1 MATRTVSNIGGLFN
15 STSTWVEG
23 VVPTSADDII
33 CTVTSGPLTV
43 NVASACRSF
52 DFTNYTN
59 TLTMNAVLTASGAG
73 GFTQT
78 FVSGMTITGSS
89 NIALTGN
96 GAAITTNTKLI
107 PNLSITANKTLNDD
121 LNVIN
126 FTSGG
131 GTFTGNA
138 INCSGN
144 WASGTSRI
152 QGDTVI
158 NLIGT
163 GTVSFGWYNGTGG
176 LTINTSGGT
185 LSGTG
190 VGIGLSNST
199 LNYINGTLV
208 EMKIKMVGT
217 PITINGNGVEFE
229 TFDFYGQLLPSTINL
244 SSEFKVKYFNG
255 IVASTS
261 LNPLTENQLIIA
273 GAGALNVTDSM
284 NLFSSILN
292 NSGVIQYKPFNI
304 AFQTGVTHTISSL
317 NINGFQGTTSKTTLS
332 ASFCN
337 FRSASPGL
345 RANVNL
351 LNPSTSMINN
361 TNITD
366 INFTGPTT
374 AYKYLGGT
382 ITNSLN
388 VVNITSMGTL
398 TTERSSVYV
407 N

>member
-1 MATRTVSNIGGLFN
+1 MAIRTISDLAGNFN
-15 STSTWVEG
+15 AVGTWVEG
-23 VVPTSADDII
+23 VVPNSSDDIVA
-33 CTVTSGPLTV
+33 TATSGPLTV

-52 DFTNYTN
+52 DFTNYTS

-78 FVSGMTITGSS
+78 FVSGMTIAGSS
-89 NIALTGN
+89 NISLTGN
-96 GAAITTNTKLI
+96 GAQIKTNGKQNI
-107 PNLSITANKTLNDD
+107 PNLSITANKTLVDN

-131 GTFTGNA
+131 GAFTGQQ
-138 INCSGN
+138 IFCSGN
-144 WASGTSRI
+144 WASGTSQI

-163 GTVSFGWYNGTGG
+163 GTVSFGFYSGTGSIN
-176 LTINTSGGT
+176 INTSGT

-199 LNYINGTLV
+199 LNYIDGTLI

-229 TFDFYGQLLPSTINL
+229 TFDFYGQLFPSTINL

-255 IVASTS
+255 VVASTS
-261 LNPLTENQLIIA
+261 FNPLTHTQLTFA
-273 GAGALNVTDSM
+273 GTGALNVTNSM
-284 NLFSSILN
+284 NLFGSVLN
-292 NSGVIQYKPFNI
+292 NSGVIQYKPFNL
-304 AFQTGVTHTISSL
+304 AFSTGVTHTINSL
-317 NINGFQGTTSKTTLS
+317 NSCGFNSITSKTTASVENCKILS
-332 ASFCN
+332 S
-337 FRSASPGL
+337 SPGV
-345 RANVNL
+345 RVNVNL
-351 LNPSTSMINN
+351 LNPSTSMISN
-361 TNITD
+361 TD
-366 INFTGPTT
+366 IIDIDFTGGPT

>member
-1 MATRTVSNIGGLFN
+1 MAIRTISPSGGLYN
-15 STSTWVEG
+15 AVGTWVEG
-23 VVPTSADDII
+23 VVPNSSDDII
-33 CTVTSGPLTV
+33 CTSSSGPLTV

-59 TLTMNAVLTASGAG
+59 TLIMNAVLTASGAG

-176 LTINTSGGT
+176 ININTSST
-185 LSGTG
+185 LSGTA

-217 PITINGNGVEFE
+217 PITINGNSVEFE

-292 NSGVIQYKPFNI
+292 NSGVIQYKPFNL
-304 AFQTGVTHTISSL
+304 AFSTGVTHTINSL
-317 NINGFQGTTSKTTLS
+317 NSCGFNAITSKTTLS
-332 ASFCN
+332 ATNGKILS
-337 FRSASPGL
+337 SSPGV

-351 LNPSTSMINN
+351 LNPSTSMISN
-361 TNITD
+361 TD
-366 INFTGPTT
+366 IIDIDFTGGPT